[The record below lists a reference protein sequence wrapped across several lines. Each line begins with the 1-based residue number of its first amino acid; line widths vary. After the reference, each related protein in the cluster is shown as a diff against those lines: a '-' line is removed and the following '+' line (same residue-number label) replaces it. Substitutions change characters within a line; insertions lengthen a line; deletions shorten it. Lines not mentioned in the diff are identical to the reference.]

1 MSKTLDTFDYLKVS
15 DKEDIYTELI
25 YYAFLESD
33 LFRSRFCEFFGAKI
47 DPKAKL
53 LLRHPFLYETK
64 IPQRK
69 ISKDQKIVEE
79 SHRHQ
84 RQIPDLTLVT
94 QDKICIIESKLFSSE
109 GSFQSQR
116 YGDKDFLASIKNDK
130 NVKAYVSNDTKLSAK
145 HSTKRVDQCLFY
157 ITINGDKA
165 INSNFES
172 ITWSDLITA
181 ILPDF
186 HQQNEVLQPILKQM
200 AHRFMSYPQLKSEII
215 SLKESQSIDQFLRNK
230 SKHFLL
236 SKETLFSAYFD
247 DFRSIKKSLGKKAN
261 LQIELSAIGGVQQIT
276 LACDLWVN
284 ESLQELLSKHSIN
297 ENVSTFLEEI
307 KVEAY
312 PFAQLK
318 IKIVNNKKI
327 AVCLNYETNPYLSEL
342 KFIKKYGPK
351 LLERHQQAKHS
362 FEEAL
367 RLKGILPSSSTLQVT
382 KTEFI
387 KKDKDLVVK
396 VLAQVMTYVSLIDE
410 LTFKK

>member
-15 DKEDIYTELI
+15 DKEDIYTALI
-25 YYAFLESD
+25 YYAFSESE
-33 LFRSRFCEFFGAKI
+33 LFRARLCEFFGAKF
-47 DPKAKL
+47 DSKVKL

-94 QDKICIIESKLFSSE
+94 QDKICIIESKLFSNE
-109 GSFQSQR
+109 GSFQTQR

-130 NVKAYVSNDTKLSAK
+130 SVKPYVSDRTKLSAK
-145 HSTKRVDQCLFY
+145 LSLKRVDQCLFY
-157 ITINGDKA
+157 MTINGDKA
-165 INSNFES
+165 FNSHFES
-172 ITWSDLITA
+172 ITWSDLVSA
-181 ILPDF
+181 VLPDF

-200 AHRFMSYPQLKSEII
+200 AHRFMSYSQIKSEII
-215 SLKESQSIDQFLRNK
+215 SLKENQSSDQFLRYK

-236 SKETLFSAYFD
+236 SKETLFCAYFD
-247 DFRSIKKSLGKKAN
+247 DFRSVKKSIGKKAK
-261 LQIELSAIGGVQQIT
+261 LQIDLSAIGGVQQIT
-276 LACDLWVN
+276 LSCDLWVN
-284 ESLQELLSKHSIN
+284 ESLEELLSKHSIN

-307 KVEAY
+307 KDKAY
-312 PFAQLK
+312 PFSQLK

-342 KFIKKYGPK
+342 KFLKKYGPK
-351 LLERHQQAKHS
+351 LLERHQQAKHA

-367 RLKGILPSSSTLQVT
+367 RGHGILPSSSTLQVA

-387 KKDKDLVVK
+387 KKDKDLVEK
-396 VLAQVMTYVSLIDE
+396 VLAQVMTYVSLIDT
-410 LTFKK
+410 LTLKK